1 MLLIRRKEKPQ
12 GDKKSALN
20 FNRIDFYL
28 CDELGTNT
36 DLAHRQHFPRN
47 RQRNVRQRNN
57 SRHGLFPIP
66 LPNIPLPVIP
76 LSSRPS
82 PVSSLFICGSNSFF
96 EVQLLRHSASNRD
109 GAEGSGPQRARRPIL
124 PHGASSRRDGRCGA
138 GKGRVSE
145 RVSGGQAKIYSRPF
159 PLDAHQCQRFA
170 SARTFRKSL
179 ARTI

>member
-1 MLLIRRKEKPQ
+1 MLECCFRVHLFRFAWKATKLQSHSFWRRFCQ
-12 GDKKSALN
+12 GNDGHGNGKM
-20 FNRIDFYL
+20 R
-28 CDELGTNT
+28 
-36 DLAHRQHFPRN
+36 RN